1 MRADKISTLVCL
13 WPYSSVFSQRSGVT
27 RLIHDFSLLLSSYFN
42 VLILSLDKEGAFI
55 NRGKFSERVIEYNVS
70 YNRIYYFINLIILSL
85 FKINMDSFFRYRK
98 LVREIRKSKANYLVS
113 FDFLL
118 SQNLKHDFPNS
129 NLITYTDGPSFIN
142 SIVEERVMEI
152 KIKLLNKL
160 IKKTYNN
167 YYIKKYRGMI
177 NSSDLII
184 FPSKS
189 DMLDAT
195 KYFKNINATYF
206 YPVLI
211 KGTKNKIKIVKKIEN
226 IGFLGNGSFPPN
238 IEAVDIIIR
247 RIASKLKD
255 KNFIIIGDSWIKH
268 TEGNIK
274 FLGYVKNLKKILSK
288 IDLFIMPIQTGSGI
302 KVKVA
307 DILASLKPMIG
318 TRIAFNGYD
327 LKSQKEVIIT
337 DKIDNFPKIIRK
349 LDSNPNKILSMQKRL
364 KLKLDKF
371 NSNKKIKLI
380 NLVKIIE
387 NLQSTKE

>member
-13 WPYSSVFSQRSGVT
+13 WPYSSVFPQRSGVT
-27 RLIHDFSLLLSSYFN
+27 RSIHDFSLLLSSYFN
-42 VLILSLDKEGAFI
+42 VLILSLDKNGAFI
-55 NRGKFSERVIEYNVS
+55 DKERFSERVIEYNLS
-70 YNRIYYFINLIILSL
+70 YNRVYYFINLIMLSL
-85 FKINMDSFFRYRK
+85 FKINIDEFFRYRK
-98 LVREIRKSKANYLVS
+98 LVGEIRKTKAKYLIS

-118 SQNLKHDFPNS
+118 SQNLKRDFPNS

-142 SIVEERVMEI
+142 AIVEERVMEI
-152 KIKLLNKL
+152 KSRLFNKL

-167 YYIKKYRGMI
+167 YYIKKYKSMV

-211 KGTKNKIKIVKKIEN
+211 KDTKNKIKIVKKIES
-226 IGFLGNGSFPPN
+226 IGFLGNASFPPN
-238 IEAVDIIIR
+238 IEAVNIIIK
-247 RIASKLKD
+247 RIANKLKD
-255 KNFIIIGDSWIKH
+255 KNFIVIGDSWAKH
-268 TEGNIK
+268 TGGNIK
-274 FLGYVKNLKKILSK
+274 FLGYVKNLKKALSK
-288 IDLFIMPIQTGSGI
+288 IDLFIMPIQTGSGT

-307 DILASLKPMIG
+307 DMLTSLKPMIG
-318 TRIAFNGYD
+318 TSIAFAGYD
-327 LKSQKEVIIT
+327 LENEKEVIIT
-337 DKIDNFPKIIRK
+337 NKIDNFSKIIRK

-380 NLVKIIE
+380 NLVKIIK
-387 NLQSTKE
+387 NLQSIKE